1 MSSRS
6 YPEAQG
12 ASSGMRV
19 RGECDTVPILYGVA
33 GSVKRFRLLL
43 LILLLLS
50 ALPGCSLV
58 RGFFAWLGPPDSGNA
73 NQPMREPSLARLT
86 PTVRPMLDRLLAPAQ
101 IALTEAHATVETV
114 NARYK
119 RRLAVAAL
127 KQPWEGLS
135 QLERQ
140 GLLLAELAEGR
151 AVNLPV
157 LLDVLEAGMDRTS
170 AFSKPVSAPASVT
183 AKDLVAFLL
192 ETLEQASIH
201 RDKALSHLTEEDR
214 RFLFA
219 HARTLADQFTP
230 QISSLSEQAQAK
242 VQADRRYADLLE
254 EQIDYSNLIAAAQ
267 VLARLANDPWSRQMV
282 AVFSHAATPVKAP
295 AGITGTVLYAED
307 TPYGLIV
314 IGGFGSNTYEL
325 DHRFGLVVDLG
336 GDDVYRGMIAASAD
350 ADHGNAVVVDLAGND
365 TYDGARFGL
374 ATGRLGAGLLI
385 DHSGDD
391 VYQLDVGSGGAGFAG
406 LGILFDGGGNDVYM
420 GSRLTQGAAVGGLGL
435 LFDASGDDRYT
446 SHGFSLGFGGPQ
458 GMGAVIDFQGADQYQ
473 CGNKYPSAYNA
484 EDAPAAKPGDALFQ
498 YDCFGLGTGAGR
510 RILTKRPEW
519 QAHNLAGGWG
529 LLLDVAGNDRYHSA
543 NFSQGHGYF
552 FGTGLFLDLDGND
565 EYVAARYGQG
575 SSAHYG
581 VGFFNDRQGMDH
593 YGSTGPFYN
602 GGVAWDHS
610 VSAMVDS
617 GLDGDRYSFPASTG
631 MGMADYSGWGL
642 FIDEGGDDRY
652 EAKGGFG
659 RTSEHGVA
667 AFFDLKG
674 HDTYELAASAVA
686 TEEQRPSDAK
696 AILYPDGGLF
706 IDR

>member
-1 MSSRS
+1 
-6 YPEAQG
+6 
-12 ASSGMRV
+12 MRV
-19 RGECDTVPILYGVA
+19 RADCDTVPVVECCCQGIA
-33 GSVKRFRLLL
+33 GGVKRFRLLL
-43 LILLLLS
+43 LILVLVS
-50 ALPGCSLV
+50 PLPGCSLV
-58 RGFFAWLGPPDSGNA
+58 QSFFALLGPPESAVA
-73 NQPMREPSLARLT
+73 NQPMREPALARLM

-101 IALTEAHATVETV
+101 LALTETHATVDTV

-127 KQPWEGLS
+127 KQPWEGLG

-157 LLDVLEAGMDRTS
+157 VLDVLEAGMDRTS
-170 AFSKPVSAPASVT
+170 AFSRSVSDPANVT
-183 AKDLVAFLL
+183 AKDLTAVLL
-192 ETLEQASIH
+192 ESLEQASIH
-201 RDKALSHLTEEDR
+201 RERAIAHLTDDDR

-219 HARTLADQFTP
+219 HAQTLADQFTP
-230 QISSLSEQAQAK
+230 QLSNLSEQTQTK

-254 EQIDYSNLIAAAQ
+254 EQVDYANLIAAAQ
-267 VLARLANDPWSRQMV
+267 VLARLANDTWSRQLI
-282 AVFSHAATPVKAP
+282 AVFSRAATPVKAP
-295 AGITGTVLYAED
+295 AGITGTVLYAEE

-336 GDDVYRGMIAASAD
+336 GDDVYRGIIAASSD
-350 ADHGNAVVVDLAGND
+350 ADHGNAVVIDLAGND
-365 TYDGARFGL
+365 TYDGARLGL
-374 ATGRLGAGLLI
+374 ATGLLGAGLLI
-385 DHSGDD
+385 DQSGDD
-391 VYQLDVGSGGAGFAG
+391 VYQLDIGSGGAGFAG

-420 GSRLTQGAAVGGLGL
+420 GSRLTQGAAIGGLGL

-446 SHGFSLGFGGPQ
+446 SHGFSLGFGGPN
-458 GMGAVIDFQGADQYQ
+458 GVGAVIDFQGADQYQ

-484 EDAPAAKPGDALFQ
+484 EDAPAAKPPDALFQ
-498 YDCFGLGTGAGR
+498 YDCFGLGTGSGR
-510 RILTKRPEW
+510 RILSKRPEW

-529 LLLDVAGNDRYHSA
+529 LLLDVAGNDRYQSS

-552 FGTGLFLDLDGND
+552 FGIGLLLDLDGND
-565 EYVAARYGQG
+565 DYVAARYGQG

-581 VGFFNDRQGMDH
+581 VGFFNDRQGTDH

-617 GLDGDRYSFPASTG
+617 GSDADQYRFLASTG
-631 MGMADYSGWGL
+631 MGMADYSAWGL

-652 EAKGGFG
+652 ETKGGFG
-659 RTSEHGVA
+659 RSSEHSMA

-674 HDTYELAASAVA
+674 HDSYEVAEGAV
-686 TEEQRPSDAK
+686 TSEEQRPSDAK
-696 AILYPDGGLF
+696 AILYPNGGLF
-706 IDR
+706 VDR